1 MSLKIAPIES
11 LRIWLDRTRTDLPTD
26 GRTDDHTH
34 SGKHSLVEN
43 IA

>member
-11 LRIWLDRTRTDLPTD
+11 IRIWLDRTRHGRTD
-26 GRTDDHTH
+26 GRTDQ
-34 SGKHSLVEN
+34 GQGIPIVEN